1 VSRLPDVLRERVDG
15 HHREAAGTYWQR
27 GIHMFGFVS
36 RTVLGLGFI
45 LASLAGSSGGFAQT
59 PTAEQ
64 GRVKVEW
71 LGHEFY
77 RLTSPKGVV
86 VITSPWLA
94 NPDGPVPLN
103 DLARTDFVLV
113 PNAHTDDMGNPIE
126 IAALSGATV
135 IAPAPLGR
143 WLIGNGLKQE
153 QFRRAGIGDQFVL
166 KGITFKIGPSAHDN
180 TLATGADGGPAASFF
195 ITFENGFTV
204 FFNGHSTL
212 IADLALYASVYQP
225 DLAILGLAGDP
236 PEFAQV
242 AHLLTTNNPKLHT
255 VIPSHMRPGAP
266 ILTDGKRE
274 LDRLRIGGL
283 LFLPELR
290 KVYEY

>member
-1 VSRLPDVLRERVDG
+1 MSGAWFDRVFVHAILTIG
-15 HHREAAGTYWQR
+15 LIAAGLV
-27 GIHMFGFVS
+27 VS
-36 RTVLGLGFI
+36 P
-45 LASLAGSSGGFAQT
+45 GGFAQT
-59 PTAEQ
+59 TAEVQ
-64 GRVKVEW
+64 GKVKVEW

-94 NPDGPVPLN
+94 NPDGPVPLEG
-103 DLARTDFVLV
+103 LARTDFILV
-113 PNAHTDDMGNPIE
+113 PNAHNDDMGNPIE

-135 IAPAPLGR
+135 ITPGPLGR
-143 WLIGNGLKQE
+143 WLIDKGLKQE

-166 KGITFKIGPSAHDN
+166 KGITFKIAPSGHDN
-180 TLATGADGGPAASFF
+180 TLPTGADGGPAAAYF

-212 IADLALYASVYQP
+212 SGDLPLYASLYQP
-225 DLAILGLAGDP
+225 NLAILGLAGDP

-242 AHLLTTNNPKLHT
+242 ARLMTTNNSKLRT

-266 ILTDGKRE
+266 ILIDGRRE
-274 LDRLRIGGL
+274 LERLGLGGL
-283 LFLPELR
+283 MFVPALR
-290 KVYEY
+290 TVYEY

>member
-1 VSRLPDVLRERVDG
+1 MP
-15 HHREAAGTYWQR
+15 
-27 GIHMFGFVS
+27 GFVA
-36 RTVLGLGFI
+36 RTLLALAFV
-45 LASLAGSSGGFAQT
+45 LASLAEPSTGFAQT
-59 PTAEQ
+59 PRAEP
-64 GRVKVEW
+64 GKVKVEW

-77 RLTSPKGVV
+77 RLTSAKGVV
-86 VITSPWLA
+86 IITSPWLA
-94 NPDGPVPLN
+94 NPDGPVPID
-103 DLARTDFVLV
+103 DLARTDFILV
-113 PNAHTDDMGNPIE
+113 PNAHTDDMGNPVE
-126 IAALSGATV
+126 IAARSGATV

-180 TLATGADGGPAASFF
+180 TLPTGADGGPAASFF

-212 IADLALYASVYQP
+212 IADLALYASIYQP

-242 AHLLTTNNPKLHT
+242 ARLLTTDNPKLRT
-255 VIPSHMRPGAP
+255 IIPSHMRPNAP
-266 ILTDGKRE
+266 ILTDARRE
-274 LDRLRIGGL
+274 LDRLRMAGL
-283 LFLPELR
+283 LFVPELK